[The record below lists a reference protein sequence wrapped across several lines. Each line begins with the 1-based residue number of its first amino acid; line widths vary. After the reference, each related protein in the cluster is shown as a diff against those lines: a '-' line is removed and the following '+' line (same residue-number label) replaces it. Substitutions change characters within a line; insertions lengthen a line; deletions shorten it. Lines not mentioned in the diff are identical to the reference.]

1 MSSAASGT
9 MPDGADRY
17 SRLSKLGSGTYGV
30 VYRATDMLTGKRVA
44 LKKIRSDV
52 WQRGLPATAI
62 REISVLKELSHPNIV
77 RYVCSSSW
85 PLLPSAQCPLPTAGQ
100 YSTKLAWAASEH
112 EMARCG
118 VVPPM
123 HDTCAPPPSL
133 PPGCLK
139 CSSAT
144 LGTCIL
150 SWSSWMAI

>member
-1 MSSAASGT
+1 

-77 RYVCSSSW
+77 RFVVRSSRGQ
-85 PLLPSAQCPLPTAGQ
+85 LPSARCPLPRWPLQCEHCIGGQ
-100 YSTKLAWAASEH
+100 LA
-112 EMARCG
+112 CNC
-118 VVPPM
+118 P
-123 HDTCAPPPSL
+123 L
-133 PPGCLK
+133 
-139 CSSAT
+139 
-144 LGTCIL
+144 
-150 SWSSWMAI
+150 